1 MTRVWVTRV
10 EGDEGE
16 LARELRQCG
25 LTPILEPVLE
35 IHLVHKTLDDV
46 ATLNPDDW
54 LVLTSPY
61 AIRSVAPVVVPNQRI
76 AVIGQSSATL
86 AQSLGLNVQLIS
98 PTSNATGLWKQ
109 LALQE
114 PGRNICF
121 PRSSLASIPQLDGLH
136 VHAPVLY
143 SVEPRKFDIE
153 IALRSDIVT
162 FTSTSAVLSVLNRL
176 ERLEIP
182 AVSIGPSTSLAL
194 RHNGIAAIVEAEERT
209 LHSVAIA
216 VRNNLFDACCQR
228 RGRDS
233 PPRLIEL
240 AKDLNRKPL

>member
-10 EGDEGE
+10 EGEDGE

-25 LTPILEPVLE
+25 LIPVVEPVLE
-35 IHLVHKTLDDV
+35 MHLVHKTLGDV
-46 ATLNPDDW
+46 ANLHPDDW
-54 LVLTSPY
+54 LVLTSPF
-61 AIRSVAPVVVPNQRI
+61 AIRSVAAVVVPNQRI

-153 IALRSDIVT
+153 VASRSDIVS
-162 FTSTSAVLSVLNRL
+162 FTSASAVLSVLNRL
-176 ERLEIP
+176 ERLELP
-182 AVSIGPSTSLAL
+182 VVSIGPSTSKTL
-194 RHNGIAAIVEAEERT
+194 RQKGIAAVVEAEERT
-209 LHSVAIA
+209 LYSVAKA
-216 VRNNLFDACCQR
+216 VRDRSFDANCQR

-233 PPRLIEL
+233 NP
-240 AKDLNRKPL
+240 